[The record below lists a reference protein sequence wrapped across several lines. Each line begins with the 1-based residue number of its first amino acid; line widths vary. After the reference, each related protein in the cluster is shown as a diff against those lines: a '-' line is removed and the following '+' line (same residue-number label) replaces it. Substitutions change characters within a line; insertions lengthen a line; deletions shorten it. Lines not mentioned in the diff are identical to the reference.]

1 MQLNAARAS
10 EPAQAAAIGAGQPV
24 PGLLSLG
31 VELLA
36 PRQGQPAP
44 GLRIDFPGLGHRR
57 AMVADK
63 QLGQPL
69 AALAIGL
76 VETPGARAVE
86 VEHPNHFAILDQRH
100 HQLRARIRIAS
111 DMARKFMHIPDQHGL
126 AARRRGAAHAL
137 ADRDAQAGGLALER
151 PEHQHLAL
159 AEIEPGPIEVGQALI
174 DQRRHVRGVG
184 DPIGFAVEQR
194 RQFYGEV
201 MVKLWFDVA
210 HADFRPAGARLAIS

>member
-1 MQLNAARAS
+1 M
-10 EPAQAAAIGAGQPV
+10 
-24 PGLLSLG
+24 
-31 VELLA
+31 
-36 PRQGQPAP
+36 
-44 GLRIDFPGLGHRR
+44 H
-57 AMVADK
+57 
-63 QLGQPL
+63 
-69 AALAIGL
+69 
-76 VETPGARAVE
+76 
-86 VEHPNHFAILDQRH
+86 ILDQ
-100 HQLRARIRIAS
+100 
-111 DMARKFMHIPDQHGL
+111 HGF